1 MPEEQRP
8 VAELAQQGIGAV
20 RQRLREEN
28 ARLAADGKPT
38 MPEAAVL
45 KMAEELIPRLRV
57 ADWLDRAEAAQRQ
70 LAHLDLRDLRS
81 VVAASDDPVVARD
94 ESTRELATTLKAA
107 LVTKQDEELA
117 LWLADVEAA
126 LDVGRVVRALRLSS
140 VPPKA
145 GVPFPGAL
153 ASRLAEATTASL
165 QPGDGPDRWA
175 AVLEAAAFSPV
186 RAQVT
191 PAAPPEQR
199 SDELVA
205 TVRRLGPLLPQVAA
219 LFEIEVPAGA
229 AVPKPLRPTP
239 RRPEPRSRP
248 PSPSASRG
256 HARRSRP
263 PRAPRR
269 HRRLLASRGTPPPSL
284 PSRRPPSR
292 RSRRP
297 TSRPR
302 PCRRSR
308 SRRTTCGRRPV
319 ETVPERWRS
328 PSRRHCA
335 RRAAAS
341 RGRAVCEVV
350 TYSRRRSRRDH
361 HARPARRRATRSTAT
376 SPPGLEAAV
385 DRLEADEDVWVGILT
400 ANTAGQERPV
410 FCAGADLK
418 AINAGNGAA
427 LGTERGGFAGF
438 VYRER
443 RKPIIAAV
451 DGLAT
456 AGGCEIVLAA
466 DLVVATT
473 RSAFGLAEAKRN
485 LVAGA
490 GGLFRLPRAVG
501 QAAAMEAILTG
512 EPIPA
517 ERAYALG
524 LVSRLVE
531 PGEAL
536 AEARRL
542 ADQITPVRAARRLGE
557 PGRRARRR
565 LRGRRDAEGDDRRGD
580 DRGDASEDLGG
591 SHGVHR
597 EASAGVE
604 GSLSRAR
611 HRDQAGRDARPLVEV
626 LRLPVAGQGVT
637 LEVARRRTRRAASV
651 ASSSRASP
659 NPS

>member
-1 MPEEQRP
+1 M
-8 VAELAQQGIGAV
+8 
-20 RQRLREEN
+20 
-28 ARLAADGKPT
+28 
-38 MPEAAVL
+38 
-45 KMAEELIPRLRV
+45 
-57 ADWLDRAEAAQRQ
+57 
-70 LAHLDLRDLRS
+70 
-81 VVAASDDPVVARD
+81 
-94 ESTRELATTLKAA
+94 
-107 LVTKQDEELA
+107 TKQDEELS
-117 LWLADVEAA
+117 LWLTDVEAA

-165 QPGDGPDRWA
+165 QPGDGPDRWS

-229 AVPKPLRPTP
+229 AVPRPLRPAP
-239 RRPEPRSRP
+239 RRPEPKKQAAKPERQPEATP
-248 PSPSASRG
+248 P
-256 HARRSRP
+256 RSRP
-263 PRAPRR
+263 PRPPPPPPP
-269 HRRLLASRGTPPPSL
+269 RLLDEPGDTAAAEPSTGRDGARR
-284 PSRRPPSR
+284 RRPGR
-292 RSRRP
+292 DRGGRAAV
-297 TSRPR
+297 
-302 PCRRSR
+302 
-308 SRRTTCGRRPV
+308 GRRA
-319 ETVPERWRS
+319 
-328 PSRRHCA
+328 RRHCA
-335 RRAAAS
+335 GRATAS
-341 RGRAVCEVV
+341 RGRRVSEVV
-350 TYSRRRSRRDH
+350 TYSADGRVGVITLDRPE
-361 HARPARRRATRSTAT
+361 ARNAVNGDVAA
-376 SPPGLEAAV
+376 GLEAAV
-385 DRLEADEDVWVGILT
+385 DRLEADDDVWVGILT

-418 AINAGNGAA
+418 ALNAGDGRA

-456 AGGCEIVLAA
+456 AGGCEIVLAS

-490 GGLFRLPRAVG
+490 GGLFRLPRAIG

-531 PGEAL
+531 PGEA
-536 AEARRL
+536 ARRGP
-542 ADQITPVRAARRLGE
+542 A
-557 PGRRARRR
+557 PGRP
-565 LRGRRDAEGDDRRGD
+565 D
-580 DRGDASEDLGG
+580 
-591 SHGVHR
+591 H
-597 EASAGVE
+597 ASAPRSPSG
-604 GSLSRAR
+604 RAGPSCAPPPTR
-611 HRDQAGRDARPLVEV
+611 
-626 LRLPVAGQGVT
+626 T
-637 LEVARRRTRRAASV
+637 TRR
-651 ASSSRASP
+651 
-659 NPS
+659 

>member
-117 LWLADVEAA
+117 LWLTDVEAA

-165 QPGDGPDRWA
+165 QPATGPIGG
-175 AVLEAAAFSPV
+175 
-186 RAQVT
+186 
-191 PAAPPEQR
+191 PPC
-199 SDELVA
+199 SK
-205 TVRRLGPLLPQVAA
+205 RR
-219 LFEIEVPAGA
+219 
-229 AVPKPLRPTP
+229 
-239 RRPEPRSRP
+239 RSR
-248 PSPSASRG
+248 RC
-256 HARRSRP
+256 ARRSRP
-263 PRAPRR
+263 PRRPSSAATSSSPRCAGWAR
-269 HRRLLASRGTPPPSL
+269 CSPRSPPCSRSRCLPAPPS
-284 PSRRPPSR
+284 PSRCVRRRVVPTPKKQAAKPERQPRTRPRSRPPRSPADARPPHCRR
-292 RSRRP
+292 RSWRP

-302 PCRRSR
+302 PCRSAAA
-308 SRRTTCGRRPV
+308 TTSARAAAGDDLSADDPV
-319 ETVPERWRS
+319 ETRPRSSWRS
-328 PSRRHCA
+328 PSLATLRP
-335 RRAAAS
+335 RAAAS
-341 RGRAVCEVV
+341 RGRAVMSEVV
-350 TYSRRRSRRDH
+350 TYTADGRVGIITLDRPE
-361 HARPARRRATRSTAT
+361 ARNAVNGDVAA
-376 SPPGLEAAV
+376 GLEAAV
-385 DRLEADEDVWVGILT
+385 DRLEADDDVWVGILT

-427 LGTERGGFAGF
+427 LDTERGGFAGF

-443 RKPIIAAV
+443 RKPIIVAV

-565 LRGRRDAEGDDRRGD
+565 LRGRRDAEADDRTR
-580 DRGDASEDLGG
+580 RWRAVMRSEDLK
-591 SHGVHR
+591 
-597 EASAGVE
+597 E
-604 GSLSRAR
+604 GLTAFIEKRPPVWK
-611 HRDQAGRDARPLVEV
+611 GR
-626 LRLPVAGQGVT
+626 
-637 LEVARRRTRRAASV
+637 
-651 ASSSRASP
+651 
-659 NPS
+659 